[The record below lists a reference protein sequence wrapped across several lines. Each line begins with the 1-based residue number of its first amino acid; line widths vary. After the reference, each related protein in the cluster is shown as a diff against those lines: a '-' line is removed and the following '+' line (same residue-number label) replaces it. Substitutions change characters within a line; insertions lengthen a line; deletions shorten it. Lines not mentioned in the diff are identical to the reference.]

1 MFWCDAS
8 RAATCADHIPFFAPH
23 MPRPFVR
30 CTFALHITTAMLLV
44 PLSLLAQS
52 PTGRIVGRILD
63 AASGHGVTDAGIQVV
78 GTTLGVN
85 SGVEG
90 RYTLTSVP
98 AGTVT
103 IQVRL
108 LGYQP
113 KTVTGLLL
121 AGGATLEQDISAHPC
136 DR

>member
-1 MFWCDAS
+1 MS
-8 RAATCADHIPFFAPH
+8 RLFVRRPSI
-23 MPRPFVR
+23 RPF
-30 CTFALHITTAMLLV
+30 TAALALAL
-44 PLSLLAQS
+44 LLAPACVLAQG

-63 AASGHGVTDAGIQVV
+63 ASGNGVADAGIQVV

-90 RYTLTSVP
+90 RYALPNVP

-103 IQVRL
+103 LQVRL

-121 AGGATLEQDISAHPC
+121 SDGGTL
-136 DR
+136 